1 MITSSWE
8 CICWNCTCLIE
19 GYEGLDNIP
28 SPFCNQTT
36 RAWDFVIYIYIYVA
50 FLSCFV
56 ETNRSYFLVFF
67 SHEAFV
73 IYFFSFFVS
82 LFFLQLTIISH
93 TKGHISYYVT
103 GKEGEDPAVF
113 TGDTLVSSKDA
124 LKLICCFYWIE
135 FFWDNS
141 MKMKFFCLGD
151 FLSSLRWREPWS
163 NHQLHANTHW
173 CAVYCWLW
181 EIFWRHSR
189 TDVSVTLC
197 NIGFIAKA
205 YSSLL
210 WPRGKDFFFLYL
222 VSFFFSVPLNQLKF
236 SYLLWTR
243 SWGWMHDLYE
253 CSQLMW
259 TFNWYHNN
267 QINCMHV
274 LCMFLLP
281 LSPPWRS
288 SPPSRNGTLLCWV
301 LEFKRTLRVH
311 VCDQSFAVRVL
322 LEKLVLKALPCDSG
336 YESRFKLTRNLENE
350 F

>member
-1 MITSSWE
+1 
-8 CICWNCTCLIE
+8 LIE

-135 FFWDNS
+135 FF
-141 MKMKFFCLGD
+141 
-151 FLSSLRWREPWS
+151 
-163 NHQLHANTHW
+163 
-173 CAVYCWLW
+173 
-181 EIFWRHSR
+181 
-189 TDVSVTLC
+189 
-197 NIGFIAKA
+197 
-205 YSSLL
+205 
-210 WPRGKDFFFLYL
+210 
-222 VSFFFSVPLNQLKF
+222 
-236 SYLLWTR
+236 
-243 SWGWMHDLYE
+243 
-253 CSQLMW
+253 
-259 TFNWYHNN
+259 
-267 QINCMHV
+267 
-274 LCMFLLP
+274 
-281 LSPPWRS
+281 
-288 SPPSRNGTLLCWV
+288 
-301 LEFKRTLRVH
+301 
-311 VCDQSFAVRVL
+311 
-322 LEKLVLKALPCDSG
+322 
-336 YESRFKLTRNLENE
+336 
-350 F
+350 

>member
-1 MITSSWE
+1 MEVWWLLRPGNAFAEIVHVWLRDMKDWT
-8 CICWNCTCLIE
+8 IFL
-19 GYEGLDNIP
+19 L
-28 SPFCNQTT
+28 PFAIKL
-36 RAWDFVIYIYIYVA
+36 RGRGILLYIYIYMLH
-50 FLSCFV
+50 FC
-56 ETNRSYFLVFF
+56 LVLWRQIVLISLFFF

-124 LKLICCFYWIE
+124 LKLISCFYWIE

-151 FLSSLRWREPWS
+151 FLSSLHWREPWS

-210 WPRGKDFFFLYL
+210 WPRGKDFFFPLFSFIFLFSTFKSVKIFSSFVDEKLGLDAWPIWMLPANVDFQL
-222 VSFFFSVPLNQLKF
+222 VS
-236 SYLLWTR
+236 
-243 SWGWMHDLYE
+243 
-253 CSQLMW
+253 
-259 TFNWYHNN
+259 
-267 QINCMHV
+267 
-274 LCMFLLP
+274 
-281 LSPPWRS
+281 
-288 SPPSRNGTLLCWV
+288 
-301 LEFKRTLRVH
+301 
-311 VCDQSFAVRVL
+311 
-322 LEKLVLKALPCDSG
+322 
-336 YESRFKLTRNLENE
+336 
-350 F
+350 